1 MKNNIPFL
9 KSTNFWR
16 DNYLFLRELK
26 YFPAVLTL
34 AIVCTLISAI
44 LQGIGL
50 GFVLTFLQSLTEPD
64 APPFQLGIDWID
76 TYILGIN
83 LSQIDRIYRIS
94 GVLFIT
100 TILQA
105 LFTSL
110 SIIYSG
116 IAQSKLILQIQ
127 KRIFEQFQA
136 LNLSY
141 FTKTK
146 SGDLINTITAEVSQ
160 LRNIFDTISFMIV
173 RGSILGIYAIS
184 MLWISW
190 QLTIVVVILFT
201 LTALLISKLFTIIR
215 EVSFKTTKARS
226 EYTSRAIEFI
236 NGIRTIKV
244 SVAEDFER
252 RKIDQSAFDVFTTE
266 KESWFTKA
274 IVEPI
279 PEALSVIL
287 VLGILIFCFE
297 FLIPAGKLQIASL
310 LTLLFIIVRTLPI
323 VRQLNSAR
331 GTVNQHQGAVRAT
344 KKLLEPQGKPFFENG
359 YREFRGLEREI
370 VFDGVD
376 FAYNPDSLVLK
387 NINLSIK
394 CGEMVAL
401 VGASGAGKTTLADL
415 LPRFYDPTGGKILVD
430 GVDLRSLEIDSWR
443 SKMSVVSQD
452 TFIFNTSVRENIA
465 YGLDDVPEETI
476 IEAARQAN
484 ALEFIEQLSNGFDS
498 VLGDRGVLLSGGQR
512 QRIAIARALL
522 RNPQI
527 LILDEATSALDSI
540 TERLIQE
547 SIEQLAVGRTV
558 IAIAHRL
565 STIAR
570 ADKIVVL
577 EKGQIVEEGTYQE
590 LLDKKEQFWQ
600 YHQMQK

>member
-1 MKNNIPFL
+1 
-9 KSTNFWR
+9 
-16 DNYLFLRELK
+16 
-26 YFPAVLTL
+26 
-34 AIVCTLISAI
+34 
-44 LQGIGL
+44 
-50 GFVLTFLQSLTEPD
+50 
-64 APPFQLGIDWID
+64 
-76 TYILGIN
+76 
-83 LSQIDRIYRIS
+83 
-94 GVLFIT
+94 
-100 TILQA
+100 
-105 LFTSL
+105 
-110 SIIYSG
+110 
-116 IAQSKLILQIQ
+116 
-127 KRIFEQFQA
+127 
-136 LNLSY
+136 
-141 FTKTK
+141 
-146 SGDLINTITAEVSQ
+146 
-160 LRNIFDTISFMIV
+160 MIV

-266 KESWFTKA
+266 KQSWFTKA

-331 GTVNQHQGAVRAT
+331 GSVNQHQGAVRAT

-359 YREFRGLEREI
+359 YRKFRGLEREI

-465 YGLDDVPEETI
+465 YGLDDVPEDMV
-476 IEAARQAN
+476 IEAAKQAN
-484 ALEFIEQLSNGFDS
+484 ALEFIQGLSDGFDS
-498 VLGDRGVLLSGGQR
+498 VLGDRGLLLSGGQR

>member
-9 KSTNFWR
+9 KSTNFWQ